1 MKLLMPGAL
10 IFLGLAGS
18 SRIALAQ
25 PPVLH
30 RLSPPPAVGEV
41 SDRTPSPQET
51 PQKSSK
57 SEEIVIG
64 REFTFRAPQTPPTEA
79 QNNTPLPS
87 YTSDAEK
94 LFRVEVL
101 GRSEAMLARVR
112 AIEPTAFIRR
122 GETVIQVGLFRG
134 RSQAEQRL
142 QQLESQGLSARVVS
156 VK

>member
-1 MKLLMPGAL
+1 MKFLIPGTL
-10 IFLGLAGS
+10 IFLGLAGY
-18 SRIALAQ
+18 SRIAIAQ

-30 RLSPPPAVGEV
+30 RLSPPPSVGEV
-41 SDRTPSPQET
+41 SDRTSSPQET
-51 PQKSSK
+51 TQKSSE

-64 REFTFRAPQTPPTEA
+64 REFTFRAPQTPPTEDP
-79 QNNTPLPS
+79 NSTPSPR
-87 YTSDAEK
+87 YTSEAEE

-101 GRSEAMLARVR
+101 GRSDAMLARVR

-134 RSQAEQRL
+134 RSPAEQRL
-142 QQLESQGLSARVVS
+142 QQLELQGLSARVVS